1 MPIPKAPARPDAIKP
16 DEPRIEALLG
26 ALTLEEKVSL
36 CAGSGPWH
44 TTAVPRLGIPA
55 LKVSDGPNGVR
66 GNGVSGASAACFPV
80 GSALAATWNEDLAA
94 AVGEALAEEARSKGA
109 GIVLGPTV
117 NLHRHPLAG
126 RNFECYSE
134 DPHLTARIAVAFIR
148 GVQSGGVGACVKH
161 FVCNDSE
168 FERRSI
174 SSEVSE
180 RALRELYLV
189 PFEAAVREADVRAV
203 MSAYNR
209 VNGTYAS
216 SHGPLLRGVL
226 KEEWGFR
233 GLVISD
239 WGAATETVA
248 NANGGLDLE
257 MPGPPSAMGAALLA
271 AVRDGQVGESVVDD
285 KVRRLLGTLAACG
298 RLGDE
303 EPEADERSE
312 NRPEHRALARRVA
325 AESIVLVRN
334 EGVLPLDPA
343 QIQCLAVIGPNA
355 ERAQIQGGGSSI
367 VSAHYEIHPLAAL
380 AERLGDRVK
389 ILHEPGCRIDK
400 YLPPLDP
407 ASLRPAGGE
416 ERPGLLLEYWNGEVG
431 DGPAVHTRIVRRSR
445 AFWMAEFSPHVDTL
459 NFGARYSGTFTAKAS
474 GAYTFGLQS
483 AGRSRLYLDDEL
495 LIDNASEQ
503 EPGDGFFG
511 HGSSERRAQIALE
524 RGETYGFRVDF
535 QRDPE
540 LPHGGIQFGAL
551 PPQPNDGIERAIE
564 AARHADAVLVIV
576 GTSGE
581 WETEGNDRRDL
592 ALPGRQDELVQ
603 RVLEARPDAVVAL
616 NVGSPVALDWLQD
629 CRALLQLSF
638 GGQELGHALS
648 DVLFGDVNPSG
659 RLPTTWP
666 VRLEDTPAFLHYP
679 GADGRVEY
687 REDLLMGYRAYDT
700 RGVEPRIPF
709 GHGLSY
715 TAFDYSDLVVPATAR
730 PEDSV
735 AISIRVR
742 NTGSR
747 SGQEVVQLYVRSLSS
762 PFDRPDK
769 ELRAFT
775 KVELGVGEEK
785 VLRFDLSPR
794 SFSVW
799 DAEGGGWKLNPGERE
814 IVVGASSRDIR
825 ARAPLRIGD

>member
-1 MPIPKAPARPDAIKP
+1 MKS
-16 DEPRIEALLG
+16 EGPRIEEILG
-26 ALTLEEKVSL
+26 SLTLEEKVSL

-44 TTAVPRLGIPA
+44 TTAIPRLGLPA

-66 GNGVSGASAACFPV
+66 GDGVSGASAACFPV
-80 GSALAATWNEDLAA
+80 GSALAATWNEALAT
-94 AVGEALAEEARSKGA
+94 AVGKALAEEAHSKGA

-134 DPHLTARIAVAFIR
+134 DPHLTARIAVAFIQ
-148 GVQSGGVGACVKH
+148 GVQSRGVGACIKH

-168 FERRSI
+168 FERHSI

-209 VNGTYAS
+209 VNGIYAS

-226 KEEWGFR
+226 KQEWGFR

-257 MPGPPSAMGAALLA
+257 MPGPPRAMGAALLA
-271 AVRDGQVGESVVDD
+271 AVRNGQVEESVVED
-285 KVRRLLGTLAACG
+285 KARRMLATLAACG
-298 RLGDE
+298 RLEDAAAE
-303 EPEADERSE
+303 TEERSE

-334 EGVLPLDPA
+334 EGVLPLEPTR
-343 QIQCLAVIGPNA
+343 IKRLAVIGPNA

-367 VSAHYEIHPLAAL
+367 VRAHYEIHPLAAL
-380 AERLGDRVK
+380 AERLGAGVD

-416 ERPGLLLEYWNGEVG
+416 DRPGLLLEYWNGEVG
-431 DGPAVHTRIVRRSR
+431 IGPAVDTRIVRRSR
-445 AFWMAEFSPHVDTL
+445 AFWMAEFSPQVDTL
-459 NFGARYSGTFTAKAS
+459 NFGARYSGTFTPQAS
-474 GAYTFGLQS
+474 GHYTFGLQS
-483 AGRSRLYLDDEL
+483 AGSSCLYLDEQL
-495 LIDNASEQ
+495 LIDNTREQ

-524 RGETYGFRVDF
+524 RGEAYTFRVDF
-535 QRDPE
+535 QRDPD

-551 PPQPNDGIERAIE
+551 PPQPEDGIERAVE
-564 AARHADAVLVIV
+564 VARDADAVLVIV
-576 GTSGE
+576 GTNGE

-592 ALPGRQDELVQ
+592 ALPGRQDELVH
-603 RVLEARPDAVVAL
+603 RVLQARPDAVVAL
-616 NVGSPVALDWLQD
+616 NVGSPVTLDWLED

-638 GGQELGHALS
+638 GGQEFGHALS
-648 DVLFGDVNPSG
+648 DVLFGDTNPSG

-666 VRLEDTPAFLHYP
+666 VRLEDTPAFHHYP
-679 GADGRVEY
+679 GTDGRVEY
-687 REDLLMGYRAYDT
+687 REDLMMGYRAYDT
-700 RGVEPRIPF
+700 RGIEPLIPF

-715 TAFDYSDLVVPATAR
+715 TAFDYSDWVVPTTAR
-730 PEDSV
+730 PSESIAV
-735 AISIRVR
+735 SIRIT

-747 SGQEVVQLYVRSLSS
+747 SGQEVVQIYVRSLSS
-762 PFDRPDK
+762 PFERPDK
-769 ELRAFT
+769 ELRAFA
-775 KVELGVGEEK
+775 KVELEVGEEK
-785 VLRFDLSPR
+785 VLRFDLPPR
-794 SFSVW
+794 AFAVW
-799 DAEGGGWKLNPGERE
+799 DGEDRGWRLDPGERE

-825 ARAPLRIGD
+825 ARAALWIGD